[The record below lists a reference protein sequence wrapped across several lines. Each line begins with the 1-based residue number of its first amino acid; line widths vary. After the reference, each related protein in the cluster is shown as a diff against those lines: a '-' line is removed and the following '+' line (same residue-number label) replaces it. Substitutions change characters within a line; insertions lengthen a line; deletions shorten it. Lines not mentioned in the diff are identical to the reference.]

1 MPEPPAWL
9 SGSDAVPPRAGR
21 GRGEDTERRIL
32 EAGRE
37 CFRRYGYAAARI
49 DDIVTIAGTSHG
61 AFYLYFR
68 NKEDLLHR
76 LAVECGARLRE
87 LTTELT
93 ELPRPLEAGSLE
105 AWVAGFIA
113 LYHRDGPVIRVW
125 LDNRDADPLMQ
136 AMANDSLGP
145 LAHALAQVIDPA
157 LADRLDGRMAGLSM
171 LSMLERLSSYLRDD
185 VPEDI
190 ATATAARL
198 ILATTMPSDPTAS
211 ETAFDG
217 RHRPDLNCS

>member
-9 SGSDAVPPRAGR
+9 PANDSALPRSSR
-21 GRGEDTERRIL
+21 GRGEDTVRRIL

-49 DDIVTIAGTSHG
+49 DDIVAVAGTSHG

-87 LTTELT
+87 LTAELT
-93 ELPRPLEAGSLE
+93 DLPRPISVETLEI
-105 AWVAGFIA
+105 WVASFVE

-145 LAHALAQVIDPA
+145 LASALSAVIDPD
-157 LADRLDGRMAGLSM
+157 LAARLGQRMAGLSM

-185 VPEDI
+185 VREDMAI
-190 ATATAARL
+190 ATVARL
-198 ILATTMPSDPTAS
+198 IVATSVPTVPAPTAV
-211 ETAFDG
+211 TTVARD
-217 RHRPDLNCS
+217 